1 MPFEIAGARFR
12 RRCAAAAL
20 VLLLAGMLTGIPSS
34 HVVRASQTES
44 EAIAQK
50 ALRAFEYDESG
61 ISNEVALASNVEFTG
76 SGATIAA
83 VQAGTARA
91 VSVSRGDV
99 DGDGRD
105 DLVVGYAIEEHGAVA
120 IYLGVTS
127 KVTVIDVDVAPE
139 LLAVGDFDGDGRRE
153 VAAARRASSHVV
165 LGDTDDAGA
174 FGFGRGF
181 DVGGPISALA
191 AGRLD
196 LASGR
201 DALAVATMAGDAAA
215 VTVYDVSAEATALSS
230 FALDEPAVSLAV
242 VGLTGTAKTSLAIAT
257 EHGLSLA
264 SAQAAGVEVDH
275 RIAELAGAVPPLRL
289 LAPSTATDGAT
300 VVDAAGR
307 NWRLAA
313 TADAAT
319 LVEVADAPAIL
330 GPETTAAVA
339 LRLNG
344 DAIDDYAVITATT
357 IEPTFYVSK
366 VRATF
371 TVTSNADAGPNT
383 LRQAITNANSTAGAD
398 TITFNLP
405 VASTSIALA
414 SPLPD
419 ITEAVTID
427 GTTQPGDDPVVE
439 LNGVGAGAGT
449 HGLVITGGGSVVR
462 GLVINRFSGD
472 GIRITTAGTIVIAG
486 NYIGT
491 NVAGTIDLGNGGPG
505 VHIINSGDNTIGG
518 SVAADRNVISGNSGA
533 GILIEGA
540 TATQNIVEGNYI
552 GVTAFGTGALGNS
565 ASGVVIG
572 TAATDNTIGGS
583 AIGSIN
589 VISANGGSGITI
601 SATDANG
608 NTIQGNRIGTN
619 ADNSGGLGNTGDGIT
634 IASSSNAIVNNRI
647 AFNGDNGVEIV
658 SGTGNLIS
666 TNSISNNLDLGIDL
680 LPAGITPNDDNDT
693 DIGPNN
699 LQNFPTLTSASSVG
713 TSTTIS
719 GNLES
724 TPSST
729 FRIEFYTNDAC
740 DASGNGEGLTFVG
753 FTTVTTSAAGVA
765 TFDATFGIP
774 VGSVSFVTA
783 IAIASNGDTSE
794 FSACLTV
801 ATTADIS
808 VTKTSTP
815 DPIPV
820 GNQLTYNIVVSNAG
834 PLPATNV
841 QLFESTPSGTTFLS
855 MATSQG
861 TCTTPAVGGTGSIVC
876 NIGTINAGASV
887 TATFRVTVIGPVGL
901 TITNTAF
908 VSTDTPDTNT
918 ANNTVTESTAVIAP
932 PDILSVKK
940 LGEPFRI
947 RIDGANF
954 QPGIQVFI
962 GSDTTPWPNVKQKDT
977 TRITLKGGA
986 TLKAKFP
993 KNVPVTIRVVNP
1005 DGGQDTFTFI
1015 R

>member
-1 MPFEIAGARFR
+1 MPFEIARARFR
-12 RRCAAAAL
+12 RRWAAAAL
-20 VLLLAGMLTGIPSS
+20 VLILAGMLTGIPSS
-34 HVVRASQTES
+34 HVVGASQTES

-76 SGATIAA
+76 SAATIAA
-83 VQAGTARA
+83 IQAGTARA

-120 IYLGVTS
+120 VYLGVTS
-127 KVTVIDVDVAPE
+127 KVAVIDVDVAPE
-139 LLAVGDFDGDGRRE
+139 LLAVGDFDGDGRSE
-153 VAAARRASSHVV
+153 IAAARRAGSRVA
-165 LGDTDDAGA
+165 LGATDDAGV
-174 FGFGRGF
+174 FTFERGF

-191 AGRLD
+191 GGRLD

-201 DALAVATMAGDAAA
+201 DALVVATAGDAAT
-215 VTVYDVSAEATALSS
+215 VTVYDASAEATALSS

-242 VGLTGTAKTSLAIAT
+242 VGLTGSARTSLAIAT

-264 SAQAAGVEVDH
+264 SVQAAGGEVD
-275 RIAELAGAVPPLRL
+275 RKIAELAGAVPPLRL
-289 LAPSTATDGAT
+289 LAPSNATDGAT
-300 VVDAAGR
+300 VVDASGR
-307 NWRLAA
+307 SWRLAA

-319 LVEVADAPAIL
+319 LVETADAPAVL

-344 DAIDDYAVITATT
+344 DAMDDYAVITATT

-366 VRATF
+366 LRATF
-371 TVTSNADAGPNT
+371 TVTSNDDAGPNT
-383 LRQAITNANSTAGAD
+383 LRQAITDANGTAGAD

-405 VASTSIALA
+405 AANTSIALA
-414 SPLPD
+414 SPLPA

-439 LNGVGAGAGT
+439 LNGVGAGAGA
-449 HGLVITGGGSVVR
+449 HGLVITSGSSVVR

-472 GIRITTAGTIVIAG
+472 GIRITTAGTNVIEG
-486 NYIGT
+486 NYIGL
-491 NVAGTIDLGNGGPG
+491 NVAGTVDLGNGGAG
-505 VHIINSGDNTIGG
+505 IHIIDSGTNVIGG
-518 SVAADRNVISGNSGA
+518 SVVADRNVISGNGGA

-540 TATQNIVEGNYI
+540 TSTQNTVEGNFI
-552 GVTAFGTGALGNS
+552 GVTAFGTGALGNTG
-565 ASGVVIG
+565 SGVVIS

-583 AIGSIN
+583 AVGSLN

-647 AFNGDNGVEIV
+647 AFNGDNGVEVV

-680 LPAGITPNDDNDT
+680 LPAGITPNDDNDV
-693 DIGPNN
+693 DVGPNN
-699 LQNFPTLTSASSVG
+699 LQNFPTLTAASSVG
-713 TSTTIS
+713 SSTTIS

-783 IAIASNGDTSE
+783 LAIASNGDTSE
-794 FSACLTV
+794 FSECLTV

-820 GNQLTYNIVVSNAG
+820 GNQLTYNIVVANAG

-855 MATSQG
+855 MVTSQG

-932 PDILSVKK
+932 PDILSVTK

-947 RIDGANF
+947 RIDGTNF

-962 GSDTTPWPNVKQKDT
+962 GSDTTPWPNVKLKNT